1 MPLQDWLIA
10 LVLGGFFVLA
20 GIGGIIWGKR
30 EETAYYNAIITR
42 PDIREYL
49 ERKPRRPEPQALR
62 IGGWIAIAVGLFLLG
77 VGAYIFYV

>member
-30 EETAYYNAIITR
+30 EEAAYYNAIITR